1 MTDAT
6 GAAGWPRHGGQPDA
20 FIELACRHGLDPGRP
35 LCDLSA
41 NINPLGPPAWLEAQL
56 RTTLPALAR
65 YPDPDY
71 RQAREAI
78 AARDGLAPAQVLLT
92 NGGAEAIF
100 LAAALH
106 AGQRGVIVEPTFGEY
121 ARACRHYGVGIHRL
135 ALTAQDFSLDQVAA
149 EAAMAEADVMWLC
162 RPNNPS
168 GTLVPRTQIEALLR
182 AGLTHGCRLVVDE
195 AFVDFTAQDECLT
208 PLLAE
213 YPNLL
218 LLRSL
223 TKYYALPGLRLGYLL
238 GSADSVARAAECQ
251 LPWSVNALAADLVA
265 PLLDDHDYQRQTR
278 AWLDAERPY
287 LQSGVARL
295 GFVAPLTEANFLLLR
310 DPRAAA
316 GSGSADP
323 LFAHLLAHGLLARHT
338 HNFAGLDGGW
348 LRVALGE
355 RDANCQLLEALAAWR
370 QA

>member
-6 GAAGWPRHGGQPDA
+6 GAAAWPRHGGQPDA
-20 FIELACRHGLDPGRP
+20 FVELARRHGLAPGRP

-41 NINPLGPPAWLEAQL
+41 NINPLGPPPWLEAQL
-56 RTTLPALAR
+56 RATLPALAR

-71 RQAREAI
+71 RQARQAI
-78 AARDGLAPAQVLLT
+78 AAREGLAPAQVLLT

-121 ARACRHYGVGIHRL
+121 ARACRHYGVGIERL
-135 ALTAQDFSLDQVAA
+135 RLPEPDFFFDLQAA
-149 EAAMAEADVMWLC
+149 AAAMRHADLLWLC

-168 GTLVPRTQIEALLR
+168 GTLVPRTQVEALLR
-182 AGLTHGCRLVVDE
+182 GGLTHGCRLVVDE
-195 AFVDFTAQDECLT
+195 AFVDFSADDERLT
-208 PLLAE
+208 PLLAD

-238 GSADSVARAAECQ
+238 GSADSVACAAECQ

-265 PLLDDHDYQRQTR
+265 PLLEDHHYQRQTR
-278 AWLDAERPY
+278 AWLDAERPR
-287 LQSGVARL
+287 LQSGVASL
-295 GFVAPLTEANFLLLR
+295 GFEAPVTEANFLLLR
-310 DPRAAA
+310 DPHVAA
-316 GSGSADP
+316 GPGSADP

-355 RDANCQLLEALAAWR
+355 RDANRQLLEVLAAWR
-370 QA
+370 QP